1 MQTTR
6 EGNFNQNSRVLYVA
20 FELSNETWKLA
31 LSDGLNRAPRIRDI
45 PAGNQEQLE
54 AEVRTAQARFGLPA
68 DCPIVSGYEVG
79 RDGFWIHRWL
89 VANGWKNSVIDPAS
103 IKVNR
108 RKRRAKTDRLDAA
121 AIVKALIQYEWG
133 DRDACRVVNV
143 PTPESEDERQ
153 LHREL
158 ESLTPERTQHINRIK
173 GLLIAQGFRCET
185 IQADFETWLS
195 TVQKENGKKV
205 GPRLAARLVREFE
218 RLQVVVRQ
226 IRTLEKEIAELL
238 RRAAREQDGIP
249 KWLRIADQL
258 HDLSGIGMIGSIT
271 LSTELFSW
279 REFSNRRQLAAV
291 AGLTP
296 SPWESG
302 SSVNEE
308 QGISKAGRSPLRSLM
323 VELAWGWIQFQPE
336 SALTKWFMERFAAGN
351 SVHRRTGIVALARK
365 LLVALW
371 RYVNEGLVPE
381 GALFKKNPLRFN
393 YTPPLA

>member
-6 EGNFNQNSRVLYVA
+6 ETDFNHNSRVLYVA
-20 FELSNETWKLA
+20 FELSKETWKLA
-31 LSDGLNRAPRIRDI
+31 FADGLNRSPRIRDV
-45 PAGNQEQLE
+45 PAGNMEQLE
-54 AEVRTAQARFGLPA
+54 AEVRTAQVRFGLPD

-79 RDGFWIHRWL
+79 RDGFWVHRWL
-89 VANGWKNSVIDPAS
+89 VAKGWNNSVIDPAS

-121 AIVKALIQYEWG
+121 AIVKALIQYQWG

-143 PTPESEDERQ
+143 PTPEDEDERQ

-173 GLLIAQGFRCET
+173 GLLMAQGFHCEV
-185 IQADFETWLS
+185 IKADFATWLS
-195 TVQKENGKKV
+195 TVQKESGKKV
-205 GPRLAARLVREFE
+205 GPRLADRLVREFE

-226 IRTLEKEIAELL
+226 IRTLEKEMAEML
-238 RRAAREQDGIP
+238 RRASREQEIP

-258 HDLSGIGMIGSIT
+258 HDLSGIGSIGSIT

-279 REFSNRRQLAAV
+279 RQFRNRRQLAAV

-336 SALTKWFMERFAAGN
+336 CALTKWFSERFAEGN

-381 GALFKKNPLRFN
+381 GARFKKNPQHFN
-393 YTPPLA
+393 YTPSLA

>member
-1 MQTTR
+1 
-6 EGNFNQNSRVLYVA
+6 LYVA
-20 FELSNETWKLA
+20 FELSKETWKLA
-31 LSDGLNRAPRIRDI
+31 FADGLNRAPRIRDV
-45 PAGNQEQLE
+45 PAATMEQLE
-54 AEVRTAQARFGLPA
+54 AEVRRAQVLFGLPD

-79 RDGFWIHRWL
+79 RDGFWLHRLL
-89 VANGWKNSVIDPAS
+89 VAKGWNNSVIDPAS

-121 AIVKALIQYEWG
+121 AIVKALIQYQWG

-143 PTPESEDERQ
+143 PTPEDEDERQ

-158 ESLTPERTQHINRIK
+158 EALTPERTRHINRIK
-173 GLLIAQGFRCET
+173 GLLIAQGFHYEVIT
-185 IQADFETWLS
+185 ADFATWLS
-195 TVQKENGKKV
+195 TVQKENGKHM

-218 RLQVVVRQ
+218 RLQLVVRQ
-226 IRTLEKEIAELL
+226 IRTLEREIAELL
-238 RRAAREQDGIP
+238 RRAAREPKGIP
-249 KWLRIADQL
+249 KWLQIADQL
-258 HDLSGIGMIGSIT
+258 HDLSGLGSIGSIT

-279 REFSNRRQLAAV
+279 RQFRNRRQLAAV

-323 VELAWGWIQFQPE
+323 VELAWGWILFQPE
-336 SALTKWFMERFAAGN
+336 SALTKWFRERFAEGN

-381 GALFKKNPLRFN
+381 GARFKKNPLHFN
-393 YTPPLA
+393 YTPSLA